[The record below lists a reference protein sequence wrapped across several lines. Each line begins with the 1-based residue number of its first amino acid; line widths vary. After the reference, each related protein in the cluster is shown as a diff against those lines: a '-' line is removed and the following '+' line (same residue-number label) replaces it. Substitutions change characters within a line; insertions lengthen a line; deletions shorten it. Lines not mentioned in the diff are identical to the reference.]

1 MTPLELYR
9 AGELREAIK
18 ALGEELRKSPLDAK
32 RRTFLFELLCFAGE
46 YDRAEKQ
53 LDVLA
58 AQSPKAIPGMMLY
71 RSAIHA
77 ERTRQEMFAKGET
90 PKVEDGVQS
99 GGSWNGKPFEEMS
112 DADPRIGAN
121 LEVFIAGSYTW
132 IPMHY
137 LRGLEVEAPTNLRDL
152 LWARARVEASPE
164 FRLQELGEVLLPV
177 ISPLSSGYAD
187 NAVQLGRETAWEEDA
202 VHGQIPYGA
211 KMMMID
217 GVDVP
222 LLELRSVEWTPGPGE
237 ESGAEES
244 DGKGSDV
251 KESGDASA

>member
-9 AGELREAIK
+9 SGELREAIK
-18 ALGEELRKSPLDAK
+18 ALGEELRKTPLDAK

-58 AQSPKAIPGMMLY
+58 GQSPKDAPGMMLY
-71 RSAIHA
+71 RSAIYA
-77 ERTRQEMFAKGET
+77 ERTRQGMFASGQT
-90 PKVEDGVQS
+90 PAVADAAAV
-99 GGSWNGKPFEEMS
+99 GGSWNGKAFAEMS
-112 DADPRIGAN
+112 DADPRIGPN

-137 LRGLEVEAPTNLRDL
+137 LRGLEVEPPTNLRDL
-152 LWARARVEASPE
+152 IWARARVEASPE

-177 ISPLSSGYAD
+177 LSPLSSGHAD
-187 NAVQLGRETAWEEDA
+187 SVVQLGRETAWEDDA

-211 KMMMID
+211 KMMVID

-222 LLELRSVEWTPGPGE
+222 LLELRSVEWTPAGE
-237 ESGAEES
+237 
-244 DGKGSDV
+244 GS
-251 KESGDASA
+251 SDASA

>member
-9 AGELREAIK
+9 AGELGQAIK
-18 ALGEELRKSPLDAK
+18 ALGEELRSNPLDAK

-58 AQSPKAIPGMMLY
+58 AQSPKAMPGMMLY

-90 PKVEDGVQS
+90 PGVADGAPV
-99 GGSWNGKPFEEMS
+99 GGSWNGKAFDEMS
-112 DADPRIGAN
+112 DADPRIGPN

-137 LRGLEVEAPTNLRDL
+137 LRGLEVEPPANLRDL

-164 FRLQELGEVLLPV
+164 FRLQDLGEVLLPV
-177 ISPLSSGYAD
+177 ISPLSSGNAD
-187 NAVQLGRETAWEEDA
+187 AAVRMGRETAWEEDA
-202 VHGQIPYGA
+202 AHGQIPYGA
-211 KMMMID
+211 KMMVID

-222 LLELRSVEWTPGPGE
+222 LLELRSVEWEPSVEEPGVE
-237 ESGAEES
+237 E
-244 DGKGSDV
+244 KPDV
-251 KESGDASA
+251 SA